1 MSSSAPKVSL
11 VTGASRGI
19 GRATAVRLAAD
30 GGRVALGGRDQEA
43 LEATAE
49 QVREAG
55 GESLILSLDVTSAD
69 SVKEGVARII
79 ADWGAIDHLVNN
91 AGVSR
96 DALLMRA
103 RPEDWQAVIDTNL
116 GGVYRVSREV
126 VPRMLRARA
135 GRIVSLTSV
144 IGETGNPGQTVYSAS
159 KAGIIGFSKSL
170 AREVASRGITVN
182 CVAPGLITTEM
193 TDTMPERARDD
204 LMGRI
209 PLGRAGSPQD
219 VAAAIRFLL
228 SEDAGYITGAVIRVN
243 GGLYM

>member
-1 MSSSAPKVSL
+1 MSSSTTKVSL

-30 GGRVALGGRDQEA
+30 GGRIALGGRDQQA
-43 LEATAE
+43 LESTADL
-49 QVREAG
+49 VRQAG
-55 GESLILSLDVTSAD
+55 GEPLPLALDVTSAD
-69 SVKEGVARII
+69 SVKEGVARVISQ
-79 ADWGAIDHLVNN
+79 WGGIDHLINN
-91 AGVSR
+91 AGITR

-126 VPRMLRARA
+126 VPRMLKARK

-182 CVAPGLITTEM
+182 CVAPGLIKTEM
-193 TDTMPERARDD
+193 TDSMPEQARDD
-204 LMGRI
+204 LMGRV
-209 PLGRAGSPQD
+209 PLGRAGSPED
-219 VAAAIRFLL
+219 VAGAIRFLL
-228 SEDAGYITGAVIRVN
+228 SDDAGYITGAVIRVN

>member
-30 GGRVALGGRDQEA
+30 GGRVALGGRDREA

-55 GESLILSLDVTSAD
+55 GEPLILSLDVTSAD

-103 RPEDWQAVIDTNL
+103 RADDWQAVIDTNL
-116 GGVYRVSREV
+116 GGVFRVSREV

-204 LMGRI
+204 LMARVAGRHATA
-209 PLGRAGSPQD
+209 PGGQSAE
-219 VAAAIRFLL
+219 LL
-228 SEDAGYITGAVIRVN
+228 PRCRSRRLTS
-243 GGLYM
+243 GLR

>member
-19 GRATAVRLAAD
+19 GRATAVRLATD

-43 LEATAE
+43 LEATAK

-79 ADWGAIDHLVNN
+79 ADWGAIDNLVNN

-103 RPEDWQAVIDTNL
+103 RPEDWQTVIDTNL
-116 GGVYRVSREV
+116 GGVFRVSREV

-135 GRIVSLTSV
+135 GRIVSLASV

>member
-1 MSSSAPKVSL
+1 MQASTAKVSL

-30 GGRVALGGRDQEA
+30 GGRIALGGRDHDA
-43 LEATAE
+43 LQATAE
-49 QVREAG
+49 LVRQAG
-55 GESLILSLDVTSAD
+55 GEPLPLVLDVTSAD
-69 SVKEGVARII
+69 SVKEGVARVISE
-79 ADWGAIDHLVNN
+79 WGGLDHLINN
-91 AGVSR
+91 AGMTR

-103 RPEDWQAVIDTNL
+103 RPDDWQAVIDTNL

-126 VPRMLRARA
+126 VPRMLKART

-193 TDTMPERARDD
+193 TDSMPEQAKDD
-204 LMGRI
+204 LMGRV
-209 PLGRAGSPQD
+209 PLGRAGSPED
-219 VAAAIRFLL
+219 VAGAIRFLL

>member
-1 MSSSAPKVSL
+1 MPASTAKVSL

-19 GRATAVRLAAD
+19 GRATAVRLARD
-30 GGRVALGGRDQEA
+30 GGRIALGGRDLDA
-43 LEATAE
+43 LQATADL
-49 QVREAG
+49 VREVG
-55 GESLILSLDVTSAD
+55 GEPLPLSLDVTSAD
-69 SVKEGVARII
+69 SVKEGVARVISE
-79 ADWGAIDHLVNN
+79 WGGIDNLVNN
-91 AGVSR
+91 AGITR

-103 RPEDWQAVIDTNL
+103 KPDDWQAVIDTNL

-126 VPRMLRARA
+126 VPRMLKART

-193 TDTMPERARDD
+193 TDTMPEQAKDD
-204 LMGRI
+204 LMGRV
-209 PLGRAGSPQD
+209 PLGRAGSPED
-219 VAAAIRFLL
+219 VAGAIRFLL

>member
-19 GRATAVRLAAD
+19 GRATAVRLATD

-43 LEATAE
+43 LEATAK

-79 ADWGAIDHLVNN
+79 ADWGAIDNLVNN

-103 RPEDWQAVIDTNL
+103 RPEDWQTVIDTNL
-116 GGVYRVSREV
+116 GGVFRVSREV

-219 VAAAIRFLL
+219 VAAASRVLL

>member
-1 MSSSAPKVSL
+1 
-11 VTGASRGI
+11 
-19 GRATAVRLAAD
+19 
-30 GGRVALGGRDQEA
+30 
-43 LEATAE
+43 
-49 QVREAG
+49 
-55 GESLILSLDVTSAD
+55 
-69 SVKEGVARII
+69 
-79 ADWGAIDHLVNN
+79 
-91 AGVSR
+91 
-96 DALLMRA
+96 MRA
-103 RPEDWQAVIDTNL
+103 RPEDWQTVIDTNL
-116 GGVYRVSREV
+116 GGVFRVSREV
-126 VPRMLRARA
+126 IPRMLRARA

-182 CVAPGLITTEM
+182 CVAPGLISTEM
-193 TDTMPERARDD
+193 TDAMPKQARDD

-209 PLGRAGSPQD
+209 PLGRAGTPED

>member
-43 LEATAE
+43 LEVTAT

-69 SVKEGVARII
+69 SVKEAVARVI